1 MPSAAVTPSGRLTE
15 YAVST
20 VEALHRELRPPD
32 QTAVTVALT
41 GSEQAQLRVLAEMS
55 SRVGQLLVSSTRAVA
70 QYRCPARKSLAQR
83 GISNAARS
91 SRFDVRRYVGPF
103 LSVRPQVALS
113 SVVLLLG

>member
-41 GSEQAQLRVLAEMS
+41 GSEKQAQLRVLAEMS
-55 SRVGQLLVSSTRAVA
+55 SRVGQLLGLVDARGCAVPLPSPKESRATRH
-70 QYRCPARKSLAQR
+70 LE
-83 GISNAARS
+83 
-91 SRFDVRRYVGPF
+91 RR
-103 LSVRPQVALS
+103 A
-113 SVVLLLG
+113 